1 MIVFTEFIYI
11 FNIEESK
18 ITIGNL
24 RQRSEVIVLNDGA
37 DNGFGL

>member
-11 FNIEESK
+11 FNIAESK
-18 ITIGNL
+18 ITIGSV
-24 RQRSEVIVLNDGA
+24 RQRSEIIVFNDGA